1 MMPRSRATDAK
12 PAKRRRG
19 KSGLSKKQSR
29 VSSKHDDD
37 ENPLGGTDKK
47 LGSKLFDMPGV
58 VLDMCFGVDVGLEVG
73 RV

>member
-1 MMPRSRATDAK
+1 MTRSRSTATN
-12 PAKRRRG
+12 PAKSQRG

-37 ENPLGGTDKK
+37 QNPLGGTDKK